1 MDFFEISELSVVMCR
16 TPGAPAHGIVEGDDF
31 KYGAQV
37 YFKCNAGYSL
47 KGSRV
52 AYCQLDGIWSTHHPE
67 CGKVTLS
74 FGSYQMFQTLY
85 SHETRISKSHL
96 KFGRS
101 MA

>member
-1 MDFFEISELSVVMCR
+1 MCR

-47 KGSRV
+47 QGSRV
-52 AYCQLDGIWSTHHPE
+52 AYCQLDGSWSAHHPE

-74 FGSYQMFQTLY
+74 FDFYAMFQPMY
-85 SHETRISKSHL
+85 PCEAVISQSGVE
-96 KFGRS
+96 FSRS
-101 MA
+101 LP

>member
-16 TPGAPAHGIVEGDDF
+16 TPGAPAHGTVEGDDF

-74 FGSYQMFQTLY
+74 FDSYQMFRPLY
-85 SHETRISKSHL
+85 SH
-96 KFGRS
+96 
-101 MA
+101 

>member
-31 KYGAQV
+31 KY
-37 YFKCNAGYSL
+37 AGYSL
-47 KGSRV
+47 KGSHV
-52 AYCQLDGIWSTHHPE
+52 AYCQLDGTWSTHHPE

-74 FGSYQMFQTLY
+74 FDSYQFFKPMY

-96 KFGRS
+96 QFGRC